1 MIDKPLVQILP
12 PGKRERFLKGVEIAK
27 QKRGI
32 WDNNVF
38 VDMSQVSRNVV
49 SPFMP
54 RATKSSQLVMVD
66 VTQSPSDMLGHV
78 VTPAEMSF
86 SMGVPSVDIP
96 ESAADLWRSRFQT
109 GGFRPH
115 RGVPDQ
121 AER

>member
-1 MIDKPLVQILP
+1 
-12 PGKRERFLKGVEIAK
+12 
-27 QKRGI
+27 
-32 WDNNVF
+32 
-38 VDMSQVSRNVV
+38 MSQVSRNVV

-96 ESAADLWRSRFQT
+96 ESAADLWRSRFET
-109 GGFRPH
+109 GVFDLTAACQIKLNGNAISAPMLFAWNTYVLMNIRVTPL
-115 RGVPDQ
+115 GSGGS
-121 AER
+121 AEC